1 MAIVPK
7 IPQKQA
13 LTKTCNCCGAVLSTD
28 NFAQTHSPFYFDGYL
43 PICNGC
49 IGEQLKDHEYSWDFI
64 DSLCQYAGIP
74 FIVKEWT
81 RLEELNGQENTWPV
95 YCKVFARDI
104 YQDFGWGDYQK
115 QYIKLRQAGLLE
127 SELPLINEKH
137 MEDLRKKWG
146 ANYSD
151 EELNY
156 LEDLYK
162 GLLVTQNINGALQI
176 DQAQK
181 ICKLSLEIDSRIR
194 AGDKDVDKFL
204 SSYDKL
210 VKTAE
215 FTPKNTKNAVDFDS
229 FAEVGHW
236 LEKRGRQNKFYDG
249 ATRDVIDETIKNIE
263 NYNQRLYINEGGVGD
278 EITQRINALKNADK
292 LEQEESIYGLQEN
305 YNLDE
310 YDNAGYN
317 FETDNEFNPEGGDDN
332 E

>member
-1 MAIVPK
+1 MAILPK

-95 YCKVFARDI
+95 YCKVFAQDI
-104 YQDFGWGDYQK
+104 YQEFGWSDYQK

-236 LEKRGRQNKFYDG
+236 LEKRGKQNKFYDG

-263 NYNQRLYINEGGVGD
+263 NYNQRLYLNEGGVGD

-317 FETDNEFNPEGGDDN
+317 FETSDEFNPEGGDDD

>member
-7 IPQKQA
+7 IPQKQF
-13 LTKTCNCCGAVLSTD
+13 LTKKCNHCGGTLSTD
-28 NFAQTHSPFYFDGYL
+28 EFAQTHSPFYLDGYL

-49 IGEQLKDHEYSWDFI
+49 INQILQDNDYSWDII
-64 DSLCQYAGIP
+64 DRLCQYAGIP
-74 FIVKEWT
+74 FIIKEWT
-81 RLEELNGQENTWPV
+81 RLKGMNGQAKTWNV
-95 YCKVFARDI
+95 YSKVFAQDI
-104 YQDFGWGDYQK
+104 YKEFGWSDYNK

-127 SELPLINEKH
+127 EEIPLVNEFH
-137 MEDLRKKWG
+137 LRELRKKWG
-146 ANYSD
+146 GNYD
-151 EELNY
+151 EEALNY

-162 GLLVTQNINGALQI
+162 GLLLTQNVNGALQI

-194 AGDKDVDKFL
+194 SGDKDVDKFL

-249 ATRDVIDETIKNIE
+249 ATRDVIDETIKNVE
-263 NYNQRLYINEGGVGD
+263 NYNQRLYINEGGIGD
-278 EITQRINALKNADK
+278 EITQRLNALKNANET
-292 LEQEESIYGLQEN
+292 EQSIYGLEEN

-310 YDNAGYN
+310 YDNAGFS
-317 FETDNEFNPEGGDDN
+317 FEVTDEFIAEEGTNGD